1 MTGKGIHQ
9 LSNQMR
15 FWMRKIII
23 PAILSFLF
31 IVAPALATEKAS
43 VSIDGRSIFKVG
55 KTQEFTAEDRA
66 EWIHLRLGQI
76 VSSQQPVQV
85 RIAER
90 NKSPTIIVNEQH
102 LLTVTQADVVN
113 NNTLQEQAEIWAEQ
127 LEQVLQ
133 QAQRE
138 RSGPFI
144 RNALLLSI
152 TVLGIAFAIHK
163 FLGWLWKRLRE
174 RILERLPS
182 SPENGE
188 VDSSS
193 STALNLLFNFTLLV
207 MRIGLWVSVTL
218 YITNLFPMSRM
229 WSNTLADRLMQS
241 LTSTILTVGQTQYSI
256 IELLFLLAILLG
268 LTIFAGAATNLLRTR
283 ILQFTGIDRGAQ
295 EAIAIITK
303 YAIIILG
310 TIVLLQVWGLDLSS
324 LTILASALG
333 VGIGFGFQDIA
344 KNFGSGVILL
354 FERPIQVGDFVQ
366 VGDIEGTIE
375 RIGGRSTL
383 LRTVDEVSIIVP
395 NSRFLEDKVINWNY
409 KNPVSRLRIPVG
421 VAYGSDIDAV
431 KKALLEAAKEQAGIL
446 AIPAPTIFFT
456 GFGDSSLHFVLLV
469 WTSTPSKQYL
479 IKSNLYFRIEELF
492 RKYHIQIPF
501 PQRDLHLRLENL
513 PLGGSGELEGTVR
526 NLSKNTIDHHKNQN
540 F

>member
-1 MTGKGIHQ
+1 MTGKGIHP
-9 LSNQMR
+9 LLNQIR
-15 FWMRKIII
+15 SWMRKIII
-23 PAILSFLF
+23 PAILSLLF
-31 IVAPALATEKAS
+31 VVAPALATEKLP
-43 VSIDGRSIFKVG
+43 VSIDGRTIFYVG

-66 EWIHLRLGQI
+66 EWINLRLRKI
-76 VSSQQPVQV
+76 VSFQEPVKV

-90 NKSPTIIVNEQH
+90 NKSPTIIVNEQY
-102 LLTVTQADVVN
+102 LLTVTQADVVS
-113 NNTLQEQAEIWAEQ
+113 NNTLQQQAEVWVQQ
-127 LEQVLQ
+127 LDQVLQ
-133 QAQRE
+133 QAQKE

-152 TVLGIAFAIHK
+152 MVLVIAFAAHK
-163 FLGWLWKRLRE
+163 FLGWLWRRS
-174 RILERLPS
+174 RQRVLERLPS
-182 SPENGE
+182 YPENGE

-193 STALNLLFNFTLLV
+193 STALNLLFNFTLLAV
-207 MRIGLWVSVTL
+207 RICVWVSVTL
-218 YITNLFPMSRM
+218 YITNLFPISRM
-229 WSNTLADRLMQS
+229 WSYLLANQLMQT
-241 LTSTILTVGQTQYSI
+241 LTSPIFTLGQSQYSI
-256 IELLFLLAILLG
+256 IYLLFLLVLLLG
-268 LTIFAGAATNLLRTR
+268 LTIFAGAATNLLKTR

-295 EAIAIITK
+295 EAIAIVTK
-303 YAIIILG
+303 YTIIILG
-310 TIVLLQVWGLDLSS
+310 AIVLLQVWGLDLSS

-395 NSRFLEDKVINWNY
+395 NSRFLEDKVINWSY

-421 VAYGSDIDAV
+421 VAYGSDIHAV
-431 KKALLEAAKEQAGIL
+431 KKALLEAAQEQAGIL

-456 GFGDSSLHFVLLV
+456 GFGDSSLHFLLLV

-501 PQRDLHLRLENL
+501 PQRDLHLRLGNL
-513 PLGGSGELEGTVR
+513 PLNGSPELEATLR
-526 NLSKNTIDHHKNQN
+526 NLSENAIDHDKNQN

>member
-43 VSIDGRSIFKVG
+43 VTIDGRSIFKVG

-66 EWIHLRLGQI
+66 EWINLRLDQI
-76 VSSQQPVQV
+76 VSSQQPVKV

-152 TVLGIAFAIHK
+152 TVLGIAFATHK
-163 FLGWLWKRLRE
+163 FLGWLWKRSRQRL
-174 RILERLPS
+174 LERLPS

-193 STALNLLFNFTLLV
+193 STALNLLFNLTLLV

-310 TIVLLQVWGLDLSS
+310 AIVLLQVWGLDLSS